1 MNTFALIE
9 RYITSAID
17 TVFAAE
23 SKTRILENGQRYI
36 DVNFKEAGY
45 VKIMSLLMDGLSDYY
60 RANGPEDAAGY
71 TNYHTSEATRDGYK
85 VGNTDGSWELFK
97 LQYDRGRQF
106 QIDSADNEETAGLVI
121 GNLLTEFLRTKV
133 VPEVDATR
141 FSIMASKCSTTL
153 GNLASDETIGANS
166 IISKFNGVFEWLAEH
181 EVPAEDQVIFVNPN
195 IMTLIRNT
203 DEIKKYLGQSDYRNG
218 DVNFTIETYMG
229 RPIIEVPSNR
239 FYTDVQTGT
248 NGYYASVTSK
258 VINFMVASKRCIVP
272 IVKLNK
278 SKIFGPDEVQDF
290 DGYKVNFRIY
300 HGVVV
305 PKNKIA
311 GIYTSLSTT
320 SATTKSN
327 KLDLNIVKDGN
338 SYKVMEYYTM
348 PAGLFGTLV
357 HSNTIVFTAGTN
369 YKNSTE
375 VFAITPGVNYD
386 KLDDTENYA
395 LLDGNGIA
403 TAVSGMI
410 ALPKI
415 SN

>member
-60 RANGPEDAAGY
+60 RANGPEGDAGY

-85 VGNTDGSWELFK
+85 VGNADGSWELFK

-153 GNLASDETIGANS
+153 GNLVSETIAANS

-239 FYTDVQTGT
+239 FYTDVQTGA
-248 NGYYASVTSK
+248 NGYYASATSK

-278 SKIFGPDEVQDF
+278 SKIFGPDAVQDF

-311 GIYTSLSTT
+311 GIYTSLSATN
-320 SATTKSN
+320 ATTKSN
-327 KLDLNIVKDGN
+327 KLDLNIVKNGDN
-338 SYKVMEYYTM
+338 YKVMEYYTM

-357 HSNTIVFTAGTN
+357 HSATAFTAGTT
-369 YKNSTE
+369 YKTSAT
-375 VFAITPGVNYD
+375 VVAITPGVDYT
-386 KLDDTENYA
+386 KLAAKEYYA

-403 TAVSGMI
+403 TAVSGEI
-410 ALPKI
+410 TLPVA
-415 SN
+415 